1 MWYIFGEVNGKI
13 WRGAYEVDKKVNI
26 LFGIIGSLLLIFI
39 KHPLIY
45 FEMVL
50 GGLRGFVTS
59 FITTTLSIIGFLLMI
74 YFCIMLIWDAL
85 KATRS

>member
-1 MWYIFGEVNGKI
+1 MWYVVWGIMETIRKEV
-13 WRGAYEVDKKVNI
+13 YEMDKKVNI

-39 KHPLIY
+39 KHPLIN

-50 GGLRGFVTS
+50 GGFRGFVTS

-74 YFCIMLIWDAL
+74 YFCIILIWDAL
-85 KATRS
+85 KATRR